1 MLHVSL
7 IQIDRRFRGSYSIY
21 HRDDRP
27 DDGSSKY
34 LWKVSNFLPD

>member
-7 IQIDRRFRGSYSIY
+7 REIDRRFRGSYSIY
-21 HRDDRP
+21 HRDDCP

-34 LWKVSNFLPD
+34 LWKVSKFLQD